1 MVALRSSIRALLEIG
16 LAGVLLACT
25 PSPTKESPT
34 KESPTKESPTKEEA
48 RVAPPAPAVGAS
60 ASATPTPPA
69 SATPSPPGTTTK
81 TVYDFT
87 LDTID
92 GSPRSLDD
100 FRGKV
105 LLLVNTASECGYTPQ
120 YEGLQRLQATHEKR
134 GFSVIAFPSNDFGGQ
149 EPGSNQEI
157 KQFCSTKFGVTFPL
171 FAKITVK
178 GPSKHPLYA
187 MLSQTAPAG
196 DVKWN
201 FAKFLVGRDGR
212 VLARYDSDVT
222 PSAPVLLQAIDKAL
236 GG

>member
-1 MVALRSSIRALLEIG
+1 MVSLRSSVRALLEIS
-16 LAGVLLACT
+16 LAAALLACNACN
-25 PSPTKESPT
+25 PAPTKESPA
-34 KESPTKESPTKEEA
+34 KEAPAKEAPAKEDA
-48 RVAPPAPAVGAS
+48 QVAPPAPPVRAS
-60 ASATPTPPA
+60 ASATP
-69 SATPSPPGTTTK
+69 SPSVTAAK